1 MKRPRVL
8 ALLCAWQWCVTCTRA
23 ADTAYPKF
31 QCYGSSFSSLSL
43 SNAQKW
49 YKTRKC
55 DADTCQWQYGKRVY
69 DKTGTRDCENCPWI
83 SEDKLEAQED
93 ENRWWICPRHCAA
106 MPQMTVEVPV
116 DKTTK
121 SWTVKH
127 VTSGCVWDEK
137 NNYYYCATT
146 QNAGADISDP
156 TTRTASETIYVTLPG
171 ARCTS
176 SGENCHRFNWKYT
189 DYDAG
194 REDPPSQDANTYSIR
209 RVSQCKTL
217 RYNSNYNERILSCR
231 KWKPP
236 GDYPTMV
243 HFNDNFWVS
252 DPKDIHALN
261 EFSGVKTNKKTI
273 LQCSEINSGIPS
285 RFQRNPCWKTTPNNA
300 LHFSIK
306 PFYTAYRNSA
316 RKASSDPADCRM
328 IVHGDSASGGGR
340 WSESYFKDRSNQELP
355 ASKDEWKAETYWE
368 PRPETPYH
376 TYKWKSMISAVKA
389 ERGDFYN
396 HNYGETKT
404 FSYNIGCA
412 DPSTSIA
419 PAEAHYYESGC
430 TAIACIDFM
439 TKPCYDN
446 VYRYDEMVCN
456 MIQYIFPTEIT
467 FQKFTSDI
475 VPETDYRDPFM
486 AYGRYPSTGPSYF
499 EISFDNTKVEVRK
512 NNAVIPPG
520 TVNFIPTDT
529 ILVALKP
536 LLSCNGCRDKPL
548 HGRVSTNEAVL
559 LHNIIGCRQC
569 LLYEKISAVS
579 NYQDCKLCPKH
590 QVRNS
595 NDPAECRKC
604 LEIDALT
611 PMRRAAPHPQT
622 DAQCTTCQHF
632 QYFDENTAQ
641 GCEFLKTVTDGIVVT
656 NNKAVLSALS
666 GKDYYIKDE
675 NRKEIDAQFYRDKIL
690 TTTPWNRELVPQAC
704 SPGYNEPV
712 TLVKRLKFTAWCA
725 HQEMVRHQQAWLQ
738 VDGSSLYVPLNSDQ
752 ARTRSNT
759 SVVELCGGNALTQV
773 RGSTTADLQCGSYKF
788 LIIRSGFQDPCT
800 LCLGAKFTQ
809 NCWPTYVPGLEVY
822 DEQYFLRGNAA
833 LTPQPGTC
841 GTCKPVCDKY
851 LEPDHYIDPVEYSCW
866 WNGIGRI
873 PGVLG
878 STDTNFSWYKQA
890 PCTKCNNVQIA
901 ADTAEL
907 VLACGNRVSYR
918 RWLADTVT
926 GSEDDPTR
934 SIPSIQV
941 CCVQPAGLCTSTP
954 AEFETFALQKC
965 TQTVEDTTPA
975 FLPYCPPFWY
985 VNPACAKESPLWN
998 PDCCVKCKSCR
1009 GGKFK
1014 TDAYYD
1020 CPGDQYFDSQDRGCT
1035 TSCLTNQYLRNER
1048 CIKCEACE

>member
-1 MKRPRVL
+1 MTRAGALVLILTNCFLFTHAADLKCSDIRAIVSGYLDCNILDRPCSYSKANLIEPWWNYGPDRTYKNRHCDKCELDQESQDCKDNSCTHMSGPAGTAIDLLPADSESWICPGFCASMPQIPIKFSLIKKTSTWYCANYWNWPTNTGACLKGDTRVDYEPVVVNQLPMSTPFKTSYTESTDAYAVRPISECKTKRYEDNWNARVN
-8 ALLCAWQWCVTCTRA
+8 ACWQW
-23 ADTAYPKF
+23 
-31 QCYGSSFSSLSL
+31 SSLS
-43 SNAQKW
+43 S
-49 YKTRKC
+49 
-55 DADTCQWQYGKRVY
+55 
-69 DKTGTRDCENCPWI
+69 
-83 SEDKLEAQED
+83 
-93 ENRWWICPRHCAA
+93 
-106 MPQMTVEVPV
+106 MPQMAHLDVFWTDGAARAHTFDGVKE
-116 DKTTK
+116 KT
-121 SWTVKH
+121 
-127 VTSGCVWDEK
+127 
-137 NNYYYCATT
+137 
-146 QNAGADISDP
+146 Q
-156 TTRTASETIYVTLPG
+156 TI
-171 ARCTS
+171 
-176 SGENCHRFNWKYT
+176 
-189 DYDAG
+189 
-194 REDPPSQDANTYSIR
+194 
-209 RVSQCKTL
+209 SQC
-217 RYNSNYNERILSCR
+217 RSI
-231 KWKPP
+231 
-236 GDYPTMV
+236 
-243 HFNDNFWVS
+243 DNTQPYF
-252 DPKDIHALN
+252 
-261 EFSGVKTNKKTI
+261 F
-273 LQCSEINSGIPS
+273 QSE
-285 RFQRNPCWKTTPNNA
+285 PCWMGSVVDQQKKRQ
-300 LHFSIK
+300 FSIK
-306 PFYTAYRNSA
+306 PYYTYYRGKESKSA
-316 RKASSDPADCRM
+316 TSDCRM
-328 IVHGDSASGGGR
+328 RVVGVNNPQSNKWDDSALLPPSSTEWNINSHWHSPPTR
-340 WSESYFKDRSNQELP
+340 TNHFYYFKTVFDAMQNTFGQFSQKQDKTIATWDFTIPCVDHNNNPQRS
-355 ASKDEWKAETYWE
+355 
-368 PRPETPYH
+368 
-376 TYKWKSMISAVKA
+376 
-389 ERGDFYN
+389 
-396 HNYGETKT
+396 TKV
-404 FSYNIGCA
+404 
-412 DPSTSIA
+412 
-419 PAEAHYYESGC
+419 YYAESGC
-430 TAIACIDFM
+430 SQQTCVDFIS
-439 TKPCYDN
+439 KPCYDN
-446 VYRYDEMVCN
+446 IYRFDEMVCTLIERLGSN
-456 MIQYIFPTEIT
+456 PIKFSQFKDKIMSGP
-467 FQKFTSDI
+467 QK
-475 VPETDYRDPFM
+475 EPFM
-486 AYGRYPSTGPSYF
+486 SYGNSHF
-499 EISFDNTKVEVRK
+499 EIWYDNAKVQVRK
-512 NNAVIPPG
+512 DTSITVIPNQPVVFTDDSTIFVSLIRDG
-520 TVNFIPTDT
+520 SMAYSCDTCFDRDLPLFGRFSLTDT
-529 ILVALKP
+529 AMANDIIK
-536 LLSCNGCRDKPL
+536 CRPCIAHEYIKVTASS
-548 HGRVSTNEAVL
+548 R
-559 LHNIIGCRQC
+559 
-569 LLYEKISAVS
+569 
-579 NYQDCKLCPKH
+579 NYQDCVACPKH

-595 NDPAECRKC
+595 NDRTECRKC

-878 STDTNFSWYKQA
+878 STATNFSWYKQA